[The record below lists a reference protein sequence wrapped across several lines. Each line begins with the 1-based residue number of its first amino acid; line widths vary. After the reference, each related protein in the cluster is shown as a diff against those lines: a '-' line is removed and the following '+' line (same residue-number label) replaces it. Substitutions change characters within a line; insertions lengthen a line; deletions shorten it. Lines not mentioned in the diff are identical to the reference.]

1 VLTPDE
7 LLTVAKR
14 RGIVVWDRSQK
25 VEMLFK
31 GHKGA
36 KNICA
41 VNIIT
46 GIVHPIYPRP
56 HFCCREVM
64 ATEKVRLGQLL

>member
-1 VLTPDE
+1 MMTPEE
-7 LLTVAKR
+7 LLTVARR

-41 VNIIT
+41 RNIIT
-46 GIVHPIYPRP
+46 GIVHPIIPRP
-56 HFCCREVM
+56 HFFCREIM
-64 ATEKVRLGQLL
+64 PTERVRLGQLL